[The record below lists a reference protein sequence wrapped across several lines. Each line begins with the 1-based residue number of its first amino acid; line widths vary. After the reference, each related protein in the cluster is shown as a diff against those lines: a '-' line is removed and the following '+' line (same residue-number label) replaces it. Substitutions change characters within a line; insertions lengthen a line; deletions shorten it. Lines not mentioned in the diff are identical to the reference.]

1 VKGSQGAAVELGFQ
15 VVALLVLVLAL
26 VLALMAARWKT
37 HSQT

>member
-1 VKGSQGAAVELGFQ
+1 VELGFQ

-26 VLALMAARWKT
+26 VLALMSARWKT